1 MAKGKRKVQRLGT
14 GRGRPKVNHERGP
27 TPEAMEKRMALAGP
41 KGNPEKA
48 WNALGVL
55 RERGIIAQL
64 QHDAGARYAG
74 LRARCIGRA
83 DVRIPGND
91 PAGSGASDGTDPRE
105 VALHRE
111 FNDMRDDLRRAG
123 RRAFDAVQNVAVFDR
138 LPRWA
143 LTTSP
148 RPSDEAERKALL
160 DGLTAIAP
168 CDVRRAA

>member
-1 MAKGKRKVQRLGT
+1 MAKKHKHQRLPNGK
-14 GRGRPKVNHERGP
+14 GRPKVNHERGP
-27 TPEAMEKRMALAGP
+27 TPEAMEKRKMLAGE

-55 RERGIIAQL
+55 REREIITQS
-64 QHDAGARYAG
+64 QHNAGMHYAS

-111 FNDMRDDLRRAG
+111 FNDMRDELRRAG
-123 RRAFDAVQNVAVFDR
+123 SRAFDAVQNVAVFDR

-143 LTTSP
+143 LNTTP
-148 RPSDEAERKALL
+148 RPSDEAKRKALL
-160 DGLTAIAP
+160 DGLTAITP
-168 CDVRRAA
+168 RDVRRAA